1 MRGDRKSIR
10 VKGYDYSQPGG
21 YDVTVCIHAHKCV
34 FGNVKNCEMVL
45 NDAGRMIEK
54 WWQKIPDKY
63 NTVEIDEY
71 RVMPN
76 HFHGIIKFVGAD
88 ACARPN
94 ALNNE
99 RYNNDAYTDEKGQ
112 ARLSA
117 PTVGTVIQ
125 WFKTMS
131 TNEYIRNVKTEKWL
145 PFDKRLWQRNYYE
158 HIIRNES
165 DLTRVQE
172 YIVNNPAKW
181 EDDEYYTESIP

>member
-10 VKGYDYSQPGG
+10 VKGYDYSQMGG
-21 YDVTVCIHAHKCV
+21 YDVTVCTHAHKCV
-34 FGNVKNCEMVL
+34 FGNVKNGEMVL
-45 NDAGRMIEK
+45 NDAGKMIDK

-88 ACARPN
+88 AC
-94 ALNNE
+94 
-99 RYNNDAYTDEKGQ
+99 

-181 EDDEYYTESIP
+181 EDDEYYIESIP